1 MTTTEF
7 DYIEYDH
14 WIDEFAY
21 KIDILNG
28 RIEKSFLSLGLD
40 CTDFFRTKS
49 SSSPPILNFWDKA
62 DKVWSLKVRKDSNLA
77 RRIEALI
84 DVENPEIELFNIG
97 TEQVLKVLE

>member
-1 MTTTEF
+1 MTTSEF
-7 DYIEYDH
+7 DYIEYDR

-49 SSSPPILNFWDKA
+49 SSSLPILNFWDKA